1 MIVHA
6 YGGLSNRLRVIFS
19 HLATHGPIG
28 VVWVPDG
35 EIAGARFE
43 DVFMPLAGVT
53 FYYHATGASY
63 RTCDPAPGA
72 PAGWEESYRKLHLRP
87 EYRDKLNA
95 ICPPE
100 PYSAIH
106 VRRTDHR
113 DYAPAC
119 TDATQDEEFLRFIDD
134 EAHQDVYIATD
145 NGTTQ
150 REFRRYVERT
160 CRKPHTNSLMHIH
173 ERQDVGGQRNSTLAD
188 AAIDLFICAGADDF
202 MGSRHSSFT
211 NLIHTLRGLRTHA

>member
-6 YGGLSNRLRVIFS
+6 IGGLANRLRVVLS

-53 FYYHATGASY
+53 FYYHATGASC
-63 RTCDPAPGA
+63 RTCDPAQFA
-72 PAGWEESYRKLHLRP
+72 PAGWEESYRKLHMRP

-95 ICPPE
+95 IRPPE

-106 VRRTDHR
+106 VRRTDHSAIAAQDPTR
-113 DYAPAC
+113 
-119 TDATQDEEFLRFIDD
+119 DEEFVEFIHH
-134 EAHQDVYIATD
+134 AYRLVYIATD

-150 REFRRYVERT
+150 RQYINTVLETGRTPVYVAPIHE
-160 CRKPHTNSLMHIH
+160 H
-173 ERQDVGGQRNSTLAD
+173 ERQDMSGQRNTTLAD
-188 AAIDLFICAGADDF
+188 SAIDLFACAGAYTF
-202 MGSRHSSFT
+202 EGTRHSSFSNT
-211 NLIHTLRGLRTHA
+211 AMMLKRIGGWWS

>member
-6 YGGLSNRLRVIFS
+6 IGGLANRLRVVLS

-43 DVFMPLAGVT
+43 DVFMPLAAVT

-63 RTCDPAPGA
+63 RTCDPAPNA
-72 PAGWEESYRKLHLRP
+72 PAQWERDYALLHLRGDHAQR
-87 EYRDKLNA
+87 YRELR
-95 ICPPE
+95 PVE

-106 VRRTDHR
+106 VRRTDH
-113 DYAPAC
+113 
-119 TDATQDEEFLRFIDD
+119 DAIAAQDPTRDD
-134 EAHQDVYIATD
+134 EFAEFIQSAHRIVYIATD

-150 REFRRYVERT
+150 RRFISAVLETGRTPVYVAPIHE
-160 CRKPHTNSLMHIH
+160 H
-173 ERQDVGGQRNSTLAD
+173 ERQDMSGQRNTTLAD
-188 AAIDLFICAGADDF
+188 SAIDLFMCAGADTF
-202 MGSRHSSFT
+202 KGTRHSSFS